1 MLVDSHC
8 HLDFED
14 FAEDM
19 DGVLARAAEA
29 GVGAM
34 QTICT
39 RLSQFEQVSAIADKY
54 PHIWCSVG
62 IHPHHV
68 AEEGA
73 FSVENLLSRVEA
85 QPKVIGIGE
94 TGLDFHYDMSPR
106 AEQETAFRIHI
117 EAARQ
122 CQLPLIVHTRNADIE
137 TCQILRDEAGRGAF
151 PGVIHCFSVGR
162 EVAETALEL
171 GFYISLSGI
180 VTFKNAEAL
189 REIVRDVPIER
200 ILVETD
206 APFLAPIPHRGQ
218 RNEPAYVRDTA
229 AYVAELKGVSYDEL
243 AAQTGEN
250 FFRAFS
256 RIDSQSHVNQ

>member
-1 MLVDSHC
+1 MLIDSHC

-14 FAEDM
+14 FAEDF

-39 RLSQFEQVSAIADKY
+39 RLSKFEQVSALVDKY
-54 PHIWCSVG
+54 ANIWCSVG

-68 AEEGA
+68 AEEDEFTA
-73 FSVENLLSRVEA
+73 EDLLERVAA
-85 QPKVIGIGE
+85 QPKIIGIGE

-117 EAARQ
+117 EAARE
-122 CQLPLIVHTRNADIE
+122 CQLPLIVHTRNADSE
-137 TCQILRDEAGRGAF
+137 TCRILCDEASRGAF

-180 VTFKNAEAL
+180 ITFKNAEPL
-189 REIVRDVPIER
+189 REIVRDVPLDR

-206 APFLAPIPHRGQ
+206 APYLAPMPHRGK

-229 AYVAELKGVSYDEL
+229 QFVADLKGVPYAEL
-243 AAQTGEN
+243 SAQSGQN
-250 FFRAFS
+250 FFDLFSKADSKAFE
-256 RIDSQSHVNQ
+256 NQ

>member
-8 HLDFED
+8 HLDFDD
-14 FAEDM
+14 FAEDF

-39 RLSQFEQVSAIADKY
+39 RLSQFEKVSRLAEEHAN
-54 PHIWCSVG
+54 IWCSVG

-68 AEEGA
+68 AEEDA
-73 FSVENLLSRVEA
+73 FTVEDLLGRVA
-85 QPKVIGIGE
+85 ARAKVIGIGE
-94 TGLDFHYDMSPR
+94 TGLDFHYDMSPHE
-106 AEQETAFRIHI
+106 EQETAFRIHI

-122 CQLPLIVHTRNADIE
+122 CQLPLIVHTRNADAE
-137 TCQILRDEAGRGAF
+137 TCRILRDEAGRGGF

-189 REIVRDVPIER
+189 CEIVRDVPLNR
-200 ILVETD
+200 LLVESD
-206 APFLAPIPHRGQ
+206 APYLAPMPHRGK

-229 AYVAELKGVSYDEL
+229 QYIADLTGVTYDEL
-243 AAQTGEN
+243 SAQTGQN
-250 FFRAFS
+250 FFDLFS
-256 RIDSQSHVNQ
+256 RIDSKAIDNK

>member
-14 FAEDM
+14 FAEDF

-29 GVGAM
+29 GVVAM

-39 RLSQFEQVSAIADKY
+39 RLSEFEQVSALADKY
-54 PHIWCSVG
+54 PNIWCSVG

-68 AEEGA
+68 AEEDD
-73 FSVENLLSRVEA
+73 FTLQDLLGRVAA

-122 CQLPLIVHTRNADIE
+122 SQLPLIVHTRNADGE
-137 TCQILRDEAGRGAF
+137 TCRILREEAGRGAF

-180 VTFKNAEAL
+180 VTFKNAEDL
-189 REIVRDVPIER
+189 REIVRDVPLER

-206 APFLAPIPHRGQ
+206 APYLAPMPHRGK
-218 RNEPAYVRDTA
+218 RNEPAFVRDTA
-229 AYVAELKGVSYDEL
+229 QYVADLKGVTYDEL
-243 AAQTGEN
+243 TAQTGRN
-250 FFRAFS
+250 FFDLFS
-256 RIDSQSHVNQ
+256 RIDSKLVDNQ

>member
-73 FSVENLLSRVEA
+73 FSVEDLLSHVEA

-94 TGLDFHYDMSPR
+94 TGLDFHYNMSPR
-106 AEQETAFRIHI
+106 AEQEVAFRIHI

-122 CQLPLIVHTRNADIE
+122 CQLPLIVHTRNADSE
-137 TCQILRDEAGRGAF
+137 TCQILRDETGRGAF

-229 AYVAELKGVSYDEL
+229 AYVAELKGVTYDEL
-243 AAQTGEN
+243 AAQTGKN

-256 RIDSQSHVNQ
+256 RIDSQSLVNK

>member
-8 HLDFED
+8 HLDFDD
-14 FAEDM
+14 FAGDF
-19 DGVLARAAEA
+19 DDVLARAAAA

-39 RLSQFEQVSAIADKY
+39 RLSQFEQVSAIADRY
-54 PHIWCSVG
+54 PNIWCSVG

-68 AEEGA
+68 AEEDDFTA
-73 FSVENLLSRVEA
+73 ADLLDRVA
-85 QPKVIGIGE
+85 AHSKVIGIGE

-106 AEQETAFRIHI
+106 GEQEAAFRSHI
-117 EAARQ
+117 EAARES
-122 CQLPLIVHTRNADIE
+122 QLPLIVHTRNADAE
-137 TCQILRDEAGRGAF
+137 TCRILRDEAGRGAF

-180 VTFKNAEAL
+180 VTFKNAQQL
-189 REIVRDVPIER
+189 RDIARDIPLER
-200 ILVETD
+200 LLLETD
-206 APFLAPIPHRGQ
+206 APYLAPMPHRGK

-229 AYVAELKGVSYDEL
+229 QYVADLKGLTYAEL

-250 FFRAFS
+250 FFNLFS
-256 RIDSQSHVNQ
+256 RVDRKLIEKQ

>member
-1 MLVDSHC
+1 MLIDSHC

-14 FAEDM
+14 FAEDFG
-19 DGVLARAAEA
+19 DVLARAQEA

-39 RLSQFEQVSAIADKY
+39 RLSQFEQVAAIADTY
-54 PHIWCSVG
+54 PNIWCSVG

-68 AEEGA
+68 AEEDDFTA
-73 FSVENLLSRVEA
+73 ADLLERVSA
-85 QPKVIGIGE
+85 HPKVISIGE

-106 AEQETAFRIHI
+106 GAQEVAFRIHI
-117 EAARQ
+117 DAARQ
-122 CQLPLIVHTRNADIE
+122 CQLPLIVHTRNADVE
-137 TCQILRDEAGRGAF
+137 TCRILREEAGRGAF

-180 VTFKNAEAL
+180 VTFKNAEQL
-189 REIVRDVPIER
+189 RQIVRDVPLER
-200 ILVETD
+200 LLVETD
-206 APFLAPIPHRGQ
+206 APYLAPMPHRGR

-229 AYVAELKGVSYDEL
+229 QFVAELKGMTYGEL
-243 AAQTGEN
+243 TRQTGQN
-250 FFRAFS
+250 FFELFS
-256 RIDSQSHVNQ
+256 RVDAKSVEIT